1 MIYFDCDYSQG
12 AHPKILERL
21 TSTNLE
27 QTPGY
32 GCDPYC
38 DQARALIR
46 ELCGAP
52 AADVHFLVGGTQ
64 VNATF
69 LNAALRGHQGVLS
82 AAAGHIHCHETGAPE
97 AGGHKVLA
105 LPTGPE
111 GKLSAAQVEEQCA
124 AHCQGSPPPEHMV
137 QPKVV
142 YISHPTENGALY
154 SLAEL
159 EALRAVCGRWGL
171 YLYVDGA
178 RLGYGLTAPG
188 TDVDLP
194 ALARLCDGFTIG
206 GTKCGALFGEA
217 LVITNPDAGQ
227 DFRYYIKQGG
237 GMLAKGRLLGLQ
249 FLALLEDGLYFT
261 ICRQANAL
269 ADRLAEACRE
279 AGLPEYAPSA
289 TNQRFFL
296 FTQEQMARLSDKYAF
311 SLWESP
317 PEGPAAYRLCTSWG
331 HFPTGRGGAG
341 GGYSGPEAPVSLE
354 QQAPSSQNQKLRRD
368 PWSLLSFF
376 ACRRAMAAAL
386 LEPR

>member
-1 MIYFDCDYSQG
+1 MIFFDCDYNQG
-12 AHPKILERL
+12 AHPKILEHL
-21 TSTNLE
+21 ASTNWE

-38 DQARALIR
+38 EQARTLIR
-46 ELCGAP
+46 ELCHAP
-52 AADVHFLVGGTQ
+52 EAGVHFLVGGTQ

-69 LNAALRGHQGVLS
+69 LNAALRGHQGVVS
-82 AAAGHIHCHETGAPE
+82 AATGHIHCHETGAPE

-105 LPTGPE
+105 LSTGPE
-111 GKLSAAQVEEQCA
+111 GKLSAAQVDALCA
-124 AHCQGSPPPEHMV
+124 AHYQGSPPPEHMV
-137 QPKVV
+137 QPKAV

-154 SLAEL
+154 TLAEL

-217 LVITNPDAGQ
+217 LIVTNPEIDR

-249 FLALLEDGLYFT
+249 VLAREHHGLY
-261 ICRQANAL
+261 
-269 ADRLAEACRE
+269 
-279 AGLPEYAPSA
+279 
-289 TNQRFFL
+289 
-296 FTQEQMARLSDKYAF
+296 
-311 SLWESP
+311 
-317 PEGPAAYRLCTSWG
+317 
-331 HFPTGRGGAG
+331 
-341 GGYSGPEAPVSLE
+341 
-354 QQAPSSQNQKLRRD
+354 
-368 PWSLLSFF
+368 
-376 ACRRAMAAAL
+376 
-386 LEPR
+386 